1 MMHTATIKIKVV
13 LGEPS
18 PPPPP
23 PPPPFVG
30 TCIGLR
36 FDDPASLD
44 WGIFAAGP
52 VPETPTE
59 IDWGDGTTE
68 SVPSISQL
76 VHTYPSI
83 GEYEVRLSD
92 TVTALRLS
100 NISGA
105 FADYAKR
112 IVSFITNSVNLNSIG
127 ALCFNGVSG
136 LETVD
141 LRKGNVTTLNT
152 RCFDGCV
159 SLSGRLDLPKV
170 NSIFSTAFRGCV
182 NISELHFAKSNEA
195 IITALSSYDTLF
207 GAVNAR
213 PFFDL

>member
-1 MMHTATIKIKVV
+1 MKIICKTTLLPEVQ
-13 LGEPS
+13 
-18 PPPPP
+18 
-23 PPPPFVG
+23 FIG
-30 TCIGLR
+30 TRIGLR

-44 WGIFAAGP
+44 WGIFTAGA
-52 VPETPTE
+52 VPGTVTE

-68 SVPSISQL
+68 RVSSISQL
-76 VHTYPSI
+76 VHTYPSV

-92 TVTALRLS
+92 TVTTLRLS

-105 FADYAKR
+105 FTDYAKR

-141 LRKGNVTTLNT
+141 LRNSNVTTLNT

-170 NSIFSTAFRGCV
+170 NSIFATAFKGCV
-182 NISELHFAKSNEA
+182 NITELHFAKSNEA
-195 IITALSSYDTLF
+195 VISALTGFDTLF

-213 PFFDL
+213 PFFDP